1 MSGDQETSSFATIE
15 ATLKWMEERLS
26 TVCSDVEIL
35 KSCRP
40 RMAEPP
46 FGSNS
51 GVVQSTPAQSAVFM
65 PPNSS
70 GVGDDEVVTGLS
82 WAKRMDLENES
93 GEDLADNS
101 TGDRS
106 GSDKVHLTQIQDS
119 TKEGLCK
126 AFNPMNNTKRRQLRQ
141 QFIVPDSV
149 FIMSPW
155 LDKIMAAECSKSTKS
170 ADHQLSRIQALFLD
184 AAGPLSGLLDS
195 INQGTEVTLDDMES
209 AVKAALTFLGNASS
223 QCTTLR
229 RVNILEEY
237 NKDLISFSQESE
249 DLFDSAKGTL
259 FGPSFAEK
267 AAEHLKQIQTLRRAK
282 GGSGKGNRGFSKA
295 PPPALHSAGGKSYTL
310 QRRQGNYQPYP
321 KGVQKRGQ
329 QHQKK

>member
-1 MSGDQETSSFATIE
+1 MF
-15 ATLKWMEERLS
+15 L
-26 TVCSDVEIL
+26 
-35 KSCRP
+35 
-40 RMAEPP
+40 
-46 FGSNS
+46 
-51 GVVQSTPAQSAVFM
+51 

-82 WAKRMDLENES
+82 WVERMDLENES
-93 GEDLADNS
+93 GEDLADIS

-106 GSDKVHLTQIQDS
+106 GSDKVHLTHIQDS
-119 TKEGLCK
+119 TKEGLRK
-126 AFNPMNNTKRRQLRQ
+126 AFNPMNSAERRQLRQ
-141 QFIVPDSV
+141 QFIVPDAA
-149 FIMSPW
+149 FIMSPR
-155 LDKIMAAECSKSTKS
+155 LDKVMAAECSKSTKS

-184 AAGPLSGLLDS
+184 AAEPLSGLLDS
-195 INQGTEVTLDDMES
+195 INQGTEVTLDDVES

-249 DLFDSAKGTL
+249 DLFDSTKGTL

-282 GGSGKGNRGFSKA
+282 GGNGKGNQGFSKA
-295 PPPALHSAGGKSYTL
+295 PPHYTQRGGKSYTL